1 MTATSLASETTLG
14 IDTKFCF
21 VGRSWGQVEV
31 IWSAR

>member
-1 MTATSLASETTLG
+1 MTATSQGSETTLD